1 MNIVFFKT
9 AISNS
14 GGMERV
20 SIVIANE
27 LAKNED
33 DKIFY
38 VSRVAGVPFFSLS
51 DKVELIT
58 LSNRSEENLYLNW
71 FKYVWKVSRIV
82 RKYKIDK
89 WIDVGSNMS
98 LISVPAKLL
107 SHFELYTWE
116 HFNLT
121 YVWNNVTTPIARWLA
136 CHYAKK
142 VVVLTQTD
150 RKRFEDKYHTGN
162 IVCIPNPV
170 TISKV
175 NKRISKEKI
184 ILAVGRLSY
193 QKGYDMMLN
202 IWKATICKDIGWRLV
217 IIGGGELR
225 QELKQQ
231 ISDLNL
237 SNSVSLI
244 EPTKGIEEWYAK
256 ASLFIMTSRWEGLP
270 LVLIEA
276 ISAGL
281 PIISFDCETGPR
293 DIVQDGYNG
302 FLIKCFDLN
311 DYART
316 IDLICEHHE
325 MIERMSNNSRIK
337 SAEFDIEEIMQEWSE
352 LIIQ

>member
-33 DKIFY
+33 NKVFY
-38 VSRVAGVPFFSLS
+38 VSRVAGVPFFPLS
-51 DKVELIT
+51 EKVQLIT
-58 LSNRSEENLYLNW
+58 LSSRTEENLYLNW

-82 RKYKIDK
+82 RKYKIEK

-98 LISVPAKLL
+98 LVSVPAKLL
-107 SHFELYTWE
+107 SHFDLYTWE

-121 YVWNNVTTPIARWLA
+121 YVWNPITTPIARWLA
-136 CHYAKK
+136 CHYAQK

-150 RKRFEDKYHTGN
+150 QKRFEDKFHTSN

-175 NKRISKEKI
+175 DKNIYKEKI
-184 ILAVGRLSY
+184 VLAVGRLSY
-193 QKGYDMMLN
+193 QKGYDMMLD
-202 IWKATICKDIGWRLV
+202 IWKTTKCKDNGWRLV
-217 IIGGGELR
+217 IIGGGEL
-225 QELKQQ
+225 EKGLKQQ
-231 ISDLNL
+231 VSDLNL

-244 EPTKGIEEWYAK
+244 EPTKNVEDWYAK

-276 ISAGL
+276 ISVGL

-293 DIVQDGYNG
+293 DIVQNNYNG
-302 FLIKCFDLN
+302 YLVDCFMTSDFSSKI
-311 DYART
+311 DY
-316 IDLICEHHE
+316 ICENLE
-325 MIERMSNNSRIK
+325 LR
-337 SAEFDIEEIMQEWSE
+337 AEFSKNAISLSKKFNMAS
-352 LIIQ
+352 IISQWNHLF

>member
-33 DKIFY
+33 NKIFY

-58 LSNRSEENLYLNW
+58 LSSKSEENLYLNW
-71 FKYVWKVSRIV
+71 IKYVWKVSRIV

-98 LISVPAKLL
+98 LISVPAKLF
-107 SHFELYTWE
+107 SRFELYTWE

-121 YVWNNVTTPIARWLA
+121 YVWNTITTPIARWLA
-136 CHYAKK
+136 CHYAQK

-150 RKRFEDKYHTGN
+150 QKRFEDKYHTGN

-175 NKRISKEKI
+175 DKSISKEEI

-193 QKGYDMMLN
+193 QKGYDMMFK
-202 IWKATICKDIGWRLV
+202 IWEATKCKDSGWKLV
-217 IIGGGELR
+217 IIGGGELE

-244 EPTKGIEEWYAK
+244 EPTKSIEEWYAK
-256 ASLFIMTSRWEGLP
+256 ASLFILTSRWEGLP

-276 ISAGL
+276 MTVGL

-293 DIVQDGYNG
+293 DIVQNGYNG
-302 FLIKCFDLN
+302 FLIKCFELN
-311 DYART
+311 DFAQK
-316 IDLICEHHE
+316 IDLICEHHDI
-325 MIERMSNNSRIK
+325 IERMSNNSIIK
-337 SAEFDIEEIMQEWSE
+337 SVEYDVEKIMLKWSE